1 MDLQLAGQRALVFG
15 SSSGLGRE
23 LARVLAAEGARVVV
37 TSREV
42 ERGESAKNYA
52 AAEGFVVGDLS
63 IEGDAARMVDQA
75 AEQLGGLDI
84 CVLNTGGA
92 KPGGIMATNGFDD
105 VAYHAF
111 LRPVLEAS
119 RAVAPHL
126 LSGRHARL
134 IALTARSVVE
144 ATPDLALSS
153 VFRSGVAAAMRSL
166 ALELAPKVNVNVVVT
181 GQFDT
186 PALDRFEAAK
196 AAAENKTAEQVRRE
210 HVEAIPVGR
219 VGTAEE
225 FADVVAF
232 LCSPR
237 TSFVT
242 GSLVRIDGGAVH
254 GF

>member
-1 MDLQLAGQRALVFG
+1 MDLRLDGQRALVFG

-23 LARVLAAEGARVVV
+23 LAAVLVEEGARVVV
-37 TSREV
+37 ATRDAQ
-42 ERGESAKNYA
+42 RGESAKTYA
-52 AAEGFVVGDLS
+52 SAHGCVVGDLTVP
-63 IEGDAARMVDQA
+63 GDAARMVVEA
-75 AEQLGGLDI
+75 SEMLGGLDI

-92 KPGGIMATNGFDD
+92 RPGGILDTDGLDD
-105 VAYHAF
+105 VAYNAF

-119 RAVAPHL
+119 RTAAPL
-126 LSGRHARL
+126 LRAGRHPRL

-166 ALELAPKVNVNVVVT
+166 ALELAPDVNVNVIVT

-196 AAAENKTAEQVRRE
+196 ASTSGKSSEDVRRE
-210 HVEAIPVGR
+210 HVDAIPLGR
-219 VGTAEE
+219 VGTARE

-232 LCSPR
+232 VCSPR
-237 TSFVT
+237 ASFVN
-242 GSLVRIDGGAVH
+242 GAVIRIDGGAVH

>member
-1 MDLQLAGQRALVFG
+1 
-15 SSSGLGRE
+15 LGRE
-23 LARVLAAEGARVVV
+23 LAKVLAAEGARVVV

-63 IEGDAARMVDQA
+63 IEGDAARMVGQA

-196 AAAENKTAEQVRRE
+196 AVAENKTAEQVRRE

-232 LCSPR
+232 LCSQR

>member
-1 MDLQLAGQRALVFG
+1 MDLRLAGRRALVFG

-23 LARVLAAEGARVVV
+23 LAAVLVEEGTRVVV
-37 TSREV
+37 TSRDAARANE
-42 ERGESAKNYA
+42 AKDA
-52 AAEGFVVGDLS
+52 TGAEACVVGDLTTP
-63 IEGDAARMVDQA
+63 GDAARMVVDA
-75 AEQLGGLDI
+75 ASALGGLDI

-92 KPGGIMATNGFDD
+92 KPGGILDTDGFDD
-105 VAYHAF
+105 VAFQAF

-119 RAVAPHL
+119 RAATPYL
-126 LSGRHARL
+126 RAGNDARL
-134 IALTARSVVE
+134 VALTARSVVE

-166 ALELAPKVNVNVVVT
+166 ALELAPDVNVNVIVT

-196 AAAENKTAEQVRRE
+196 ASSSGHSADEVRRD
-210 HVEAIPVGR
+210 HVASIPLGR
-219 VGTAEE
+219 VGTARE

-232 LCSPR
+232 VCSPR
-237 TSFVT
+237 ASFVN
-242 GSLVRIDGGAVH
+242 GSVVRIDGGAVH

>member
-1 MDLQLAGQRALVFG
+1 MDLHLKGQRALVFG

-23 LARVLAAEGARVVV
+23 LAAVLVEEGARVVV
-37 TSREV
+37 TSSDAQ
-42 ERGESAKNYA
+42 RGEAARLYASAQA
-52 AAEGFVVGDLS
+52 CVFGDLTAP
-63 IEGDAARMVDQA
+63 GDSARMVSEA
-75 AEQLGGLDI
+75 AELMGGLDI

-92 KPGGIMATNGFDD
+92 KPGGILDTDGFDD
-105 VAYHAF
+105 VAYNAF

-119 RAVAPHL
+119 RAAAPL
-126 LSGRHARL
+126 LRGGRHPRL

-166 ALELAPKVNVNVVVT
+166 ALELAPEVNVNVIVT

-196 AAAENKTAEQVRRE
+196 ASASGKSPEVVRRE
-210 HVEAIPVGR
+210 HVAAIPLGR
-219 VGTAEE
+219 VGTARE

-232 LCSPR
+232 ICSPR
-237 TSFVT
+237 ASFVS
-242 GSLVRIDGGAVH
+242 GSVVRIDGGAVH

>member
-63 IEGDAARMVDQA
+63 IEGDAARMVGQA